1 MPREVP
7 SPIVA
12 LQEIQLEVRHWLAN
26 HEVWFADKKAALR
39 KLSKRNQTDELYEE
53 LSRAAGGK
61 PQRSHNTLFARR
73 IRLHLLSGVQCD
85 SRAN

>member
-1 MPREVP
+1 MSLWRT

-26 HEVWFADKKAALR
+26 HEVWFAEKEAALR

-53 LSRAAGGK
+53 LSRAADALIELQQAVTRG
-61 PQRSHNTLFARR
+61 LDR
-73 IRLHLLSGVQCD
+73 IERIAEQMEE
-85 SRAN
+85 